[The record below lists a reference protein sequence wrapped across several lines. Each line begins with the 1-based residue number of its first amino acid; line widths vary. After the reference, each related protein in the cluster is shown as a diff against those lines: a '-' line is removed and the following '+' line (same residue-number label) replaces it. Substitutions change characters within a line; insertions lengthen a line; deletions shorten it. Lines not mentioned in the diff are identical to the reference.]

1 MSAAIP
7 RAAANDAATAPG
19 VRSSAAEGLATK
31 TRSGHVLIGHDLAA
45 AARHGLLGCVDRL
58 DDQGLAGWVVDTRHP
73 TRPQPISI
81 RLDGVEIF
89 GGSAGTPRGDV
100 SEMLGR
106 GAACGFAFRW
116 RDVSPRAPLAPPERR
131 SGELLALTGGG
142 YALSWRVPLDAAAV
156 YERVEFYARRL
167 ALVVGVSYAEPPI
180 ALDDRALAATEFDEV
195 FYLAMYPQARNG
207 ESSAL
212 DHFLTEGWK
221 LGFDPNP
228 GFSVRYYVGAHPD
241 VAAAAVNPFV
251 HYLRAGRA
259 EGRVAL
265 PPAGFRL
272 ETLREQKTLEQ
283 VVTLWRRTDTFRA
296 LSARSLSQRLDEHL
310 AGRRVRGLA
319 IVFSHDDYTTSVGG
333 IQLCLAKEERAFVEA
348 GHVYLHLSPWQALPV
363 LAPGGAAS
371 QLALRVICDGK
382 AIGYALACELLP
394 ALTTLREAH
403 EAVPVS
409 LVVHALHGLAPEMVA
424 QTARLLRPERS
435 YFWLHDY
442 FSVCTGYNLLRNQ
455 IQFCDAPPPDSAACT
470 VCCYGESRPGHL
482 ERMAALFRDVRFTA
496 VAPSRH
502 VAELW
507 RRASDLPVERVL
519 VHGHCT
525 LAEDGVRIAGAI
537 DRELGDGE
545 GAAIGPIRVAFLG
558 HPTVHKGWPVFRE
571 LVRRFCSDR
580 RYEFWHLGSAANE
593 TLPVRFREV
602 KVGPLYTDAMV
613 KALDSAGIDVVVQ
626 WSIWPETFGI
636 AARECEAAGAFLVT
650 SSSSGAV
657 AEHAA
662 RPEVGLALPDEP
674 ALYELFEGD
683 GLLERVASRRSGGV
697 PVGWLRWSR
706 LSADFAIPRPD
717 AEPERS

>member
-1 MSAAIP
+1 
-7 RAAANDAATAPG
+7 
-19 VRSSAAEGLATK
+19 VGLATK
-31 TRSGHVLIGHDLAA
+31 TRSGQVLISHDLAA
-45 AARHGLLGCVDRL
+45 TARHGLLGCIDRL

-73 TRPQPISI
+73 ARSQPISVL
-81 RLDGVEIF
+81 LDGVEIF
-89 GGSAGTPRGDV
+89 AGSASTPRGDV

-131 SGELLALTGGG
+131 GGELLALTGGE
-142 YALSWRVPLDAAAV
+142 YELSWQVPLDAAAV

-167 ALVVGVSYAEPPI
+167 ALVMGVSHMASPI

-195 FYLAMYPQARNG
+195 FYLAMYPQTRNS
-207 ESSAL
+207 ENSAL

-221 LGFDPNP
+221 LGLDPNP
-228 GFSVRYYVGAHPD
+228 SFSVRYYLQAHPD
-241 VAAAAVNPFV
+241 IAAAAVNPFV

-259 EGRVAL
+259 EGRLTL

-272 ETLREQKTLEQ
+272 DTLREQKTLEQ

-296 LSARSLSQRLDEHL
+296 LSARSLSQRLHEHL

-319 IVFSHDDYTTSVGG
+319 VVFSHDDYTKSVGG
-333 IQLCLAKEERAFVEA
+333 IQLCLAKEERAFADGE
-348 GHVYLHLSPWQALPV
+348 HVYLHLSPWQALPV
-363 LAPGGAAS
+363 LAPGGAAT
-371 QLALRVICDGK
+371 QLPLRVICDGK
-382 AIGYALACELLP
+382 AIGYALAGEVLRTL
-394 ALTTLREAH
+394 ATLREAH
-403 EAVPVS
+403 EGVPAS
-409 LVVHALHGLAPEMVA
+409 LVVHALHGLTPEFVA
-424 QTARLLRPERS
+424 QTARVLRPQRS

-455 IQFCDAPPPDSAACT
+455 IQFCDAPPPDSAACA
-470 VCCYGESRPGHL
+470 VCHYGESRPGHL
-482 ERMAALFRDVRFTA
+482 ERIATLFRNVRFTA

-507 RRASDLPVERVL
+507 RRASDLPVEQVL

-525 LAEDGVRIAGAI
+525 LAEDGVRIAGPI

-545 GAAIGPIRVAFLG
+545 GALIGSIRVAFLG
-558 HPTVHKGWPVFRE
+558 HPTVHKGWPVFRD

-580 RYEFWHLGSAANE
+580 RYELWHLGSPADEA
-593 TLPVRFREV
+593 LPVRFREV
-602 KVGPLYTDAMV
+602 KVSPADPDAMV
-613 KALDSAGIDVVVQ
+613 KALDGAGIDVVVQ

-650 SSSSGAV
+650 SSASGAV

-662 RPEVGLALPDEP
+662 RPEVGLALPDEA
-674 ALYELFEGD
+674 ALYKLFEGD
-683 GLLERVASRRSGGV
+683 ELVERVADRRSGGV
-697 PVGWLRWSR
+697 PVGGLRWSR
-706 LSADFAIPRPD
+706 LSADFAIPQPG
-717 AEPERS
+717 AAPERS